1 MSANLH
7 QSLRDAAP
15 TPFWLDQPGR
25 PEAQPPLTVATTADL
40 VIVGGGFTGLWAAVQ
55 AKEEQPDLDVVVLEA
70 GEVGIGASGRNGG
83 FLSASLTHGLAN
95 GLSHFPDEID
105 QLQRLGDENFD
116 GLLASLERHGIDAGV
131 ERTGELTFATA
142 PWQVADLAEAVELH
156 ERFGEKVELLDR
168 DEARAQVHSPTYH
181 GAMWAHDGVALVD
194 PARLVWGLRATAL
207 RLGVRLFEHTEVT
220 RLEHRREAGAAVLEQ
235 REMEVHTETRTEAD
249 SPGDAQAGGRPASVR
264 AHRVL
269 LATNAFRGL
278 VPAIRARVV
287 PVWDYVLMTE
297 PLRPD
302 QLDAIGWSGRQ
313 GLADASNQFHY
324 YRRTADD
331 RILWGGYDAVYY
343 RGNGIGPQYEQ
354 RDETQ
359 QLLAQQF
366 FATFPQLD
374 GLRFTHRWGG
384 PIATTTRFTLTA
396 GTSHGGR
403 VAYAVG
409 YTGLGVGASRFGARV
424 ALDLL
429 AGEPTELTR
438 LRFVRRKPLPFPPEP
453 LRSFGIDLTR
463 RAIASADRH
472 DGRRGLWLRT
482 LDRFGVGFDS

>member
-1 MSANLH
+1 MSSDITAA
-7 QSLRDAAP
+7 LRDAAP

-25 PEAQPPLTVATTADL
+25 PDPGPPLMGSTTADL

-55 AKEEQPDLDVVVLEA
+55 AKEDDPDLDVVVLEA
-70 GEVGIGASGRNGG
+70 GEVGVGASGRNGG

-95 GLSHFPDEID
+95 GMSHFPDEVD
-105 QLQRLGDENFD
+105 QLHRLGLENFE
-116 GLLASLERHGIDAGV
+116 GLLASLDRYGIDAGV

-156 ERFGEKVELLDR
+156 ERFGERVELLDA
-168 DEARAQVHSPTYH
+168 DAARAEVHSPTYH
-181 GAMWAHDGVALVD
+181 GAIWAHDGVALVD
-194 PARLVWGLRATAL
+194 PARLVWGLRAVAL
-207 RLGVRLFEHTEVT
+207 RLGVRLYDHSPVAGLDRERGSGPGV
-220 RLEHRREAGAAVLEQ
+220 LDRREMVVRG
-235 REMEVHTETRTEAD
+235 VH
-249 SPGDAQAGGRPASVR
+249 ASVR

-343 RGNGIGPQYEQ
+343 RGNGIGPELEQ

-359 QLLAQQF
+359 QLLAEQF
-366 FATFPQLD
+366 FETFPQLD

-396 GTSHGGR
+396 GTAHGGR

-429 AGEPTELTR
+429 GGEPTEHTR

-453 LRSFGIDLTR
+453 VRSIGIGLTR
-463 RAIASADRH
+463 RAIAAADRN

>member
-1 MSANLH
+1 
-7 QSLRDAAP
+7 
-15 TPFWLDQPGR
+15 
-25 PEAQPPLTVATTADL
+25 
-40 VIVGGGFTGLWAAVQ
+40 
-55 AKEEQPDLDVVVLEA
+55 
-70 GEVGIGASGRNGG
+70 
-83 FLSASLTHGLAN
+83 
-95 GLSHFPDEID
+95 
-105 QLQRLGDENFD
+105 
-116 GLLASLERHGIDAGV
+116 
-131 ERTGELTFATA
+131 
-142 PWQVADLAEAVELH
+142 
-156 ERFGEKVELLDR
+156 
-168 DEARAQVHSPTYH
+168 
-181 GAMWAHDGVALVD
+181 VALVD
-194 PARLVWGLRATAL
+194 PARLVWGLRGVAM
-207 RLGVRLFEHTEVT
+207 RLGVRLHERTPVT
-220 RLEHRREAGAAVLEQ
+220 GLERERGAGPGVLDQRDMVVRSEQ
-235 REMEVHTETRTEAD
+235 AT
-249 SPGDAQAGGRPASVR
+249 VR

-269 LATNAFRGL
+269 LATNAYRGL

-302 QLDAIGWSGRQ
+302 QLDAIGWAGRE

-324 YRRTADD
+324 YRRTVDD

-343 RGNGIGPQYEQ
+343 RGNGIGPELEQ

-359 QLLAQQF
+359 QLLARQF
-366 FATFPQLD
+366 FATFPQLE

-453 LRSFGIDLTR
+453 ARSLGIGLTR
-463 RAIASADRH
+463 RAIAAADRH

-482 LDRFGVGFDS
+482 LDRVGVGFDS

>member
-1 MSANLH
+1 M
-7 QSLRDAAP
+7 
-15 TPFWLDQPGR
+15 
-25 PEAQPPLTVATTADL
+25 
-40 VIVGGGFTGLWAAVQ
+40 IVGGGFTGLWAAVQ

-105 QLQRLGDENFD
+105 QLQRLGDQNFED
-116 GLLASLERHGIDAGV
+116 LLASLDRHGIDAGV

-142 PWQVADLAEAVELH
+142 PWQVPDLAEAVELH

-168 DEARAQVHSPTYH
+168 DEARGLVHSPTYH
-181 GAMWAHDGVALVD
+181 GALWAHDGVALVD

-207 RLGVRLFEHTEVT
+207 RLGVRVFEHTAVT
-220 RLEHRREAGAAVLEQ
+220 GLAHQPDAGPAALAQ
-235 REMEVHTETRTEAD
+235 REMRACA
-249 SPGDAQAGGRPASVR
+249 PAQAASVR

-302 QLDAIGWSGRQ
+302 QLEAIGWAGRQ

-343 RGNGIGPQYEQ
+343 RGNGIGPQSSSAT
-354 RDETQ
+354 RPRSCWPGSSST
-359 QLLAQQF
+359 
-366 FATFPQLD
+366 TFPQLE

-396 GTSHGGR
+396 GTAHGGR

-429 AGEPTELTR
+429 GGAPTELTR

>member
-1 MSANLH
+1 MNPVEAALG
-7 QSLRDAAP
+7 DAAP
-15 TPFWLDQPGR
+15 TPFWLDQAGR
-25 PEAQPPLTVATTADL
+25 PEPSPPLMGSTTADL

-55 AKEEQPDLDVVVLEA
+55 AKEEQPDLDVVLLEA
-70 GEVGIGASGRNGG
+70 GEVGVGASGRNGG

-105 QLQRLGDENFD
+105 QLHRLGLENFD
-116 GLLASLERHGIDAGV
+116 ALLSTLDRHGIDARV

-142 PWQVADLAEAVELH
+142 PWQVPDLSEAVELH
-156 ERFGEKVELLDR
+156 ERFGERVELLDG
-168 DEARAQVHSPTYH
+168 DGARAQVRSPTYH

-194 PARLVWGLRATAL
+194 PARLVWGLRAAAL
-207 RLGVRLFEHTEVT
+207 RLGVRVHDHSPVT
-220 RLEHRREAGAAVLEQ
+220 GLEHRRPSGPAVLDQ
-235 REMEVHTETRTEAD
+235 REMVVRGLH
-249 SPGDAQAGGRPASVR
+249 ASVR

-269 LATNAFRGL
+269 LATNAYPGL

-302 QLDAIGWSGRQ
+302 QLDAIGWAGRQ

-324 YRRTADD
+324 YRRTVDD

-343 RGNGIGPQYEQ
+343 RGNGIGPELEQ

-359 QLLAQQF
+359 RLLARQF
-366 FATFPQLD
+366 FDTFPQLE

-396 GTSHGGR
+396 GTTHGGR

-429 AGEPTELTR
+429 GGEPTELTR

-453 LRSFGIDLTR
+453 WRSIGIDLTR
-463 RAIASADRH
+463 RAIAAADRH
-472 DGRRGLWLRT
+472 DGRRGLWLRA

>member
-1 MSANLH
+1 
-7 QSLRDAAP
+7 
-15 TPFWLDQPGR
+15 
-25 PEAQPPLTVATTADL
+25 
-40 VIVGGGFTGLWAAVQ
+40 
-55 AKEEQPDLDVVVLEA
+55 
-70 GEVGIGASGRNGG
+70 
-83 FLSASLTHGLAN
+83 
-95 GLSHFPDEID
+95 
-105 QLQRLGDENFD
+105 
-116 GLLASLERHGIDAGV
+116 
-131 ERTGELTFATA
+131 
-142 PWQVADLAEAVELH
+142 
-156 ERFGEKVELLDR
+156 
-168 DEARAQVHSPTYH
+168 
-181 GAMWAHDGVALVD
+181 
-194 PARLVWGLRATAL
+194 VWGLRDTAV
-207 RLGVRLFEHTEVT
+207 RFGVRLFEHTAVDG
-220 RLEHRREAGAAVLEQ
+220 LERRRPSGPGALDQ
-235 REMEVHTETRTEAD
+235 REMVVR
-249 SPGDAQAGGRPASVR
+249 AGRASVR

-297 PLRPD
+297 PLGRD
-302 QLDAIGWSGRQ
+302 QLQAIGWSGRQ

-324 YRRTADD
+324 YRRTVDD
-331 RILWGGYDAVYY
+331 RVLWGGYDAVYY

-359 QLLAQQF
+359 ELLARQF
-366 FATFPQLD
+366 FETFPQLE

-396 GTSHGGR
+396 GTTHGGR

-429 AGEPTELTR
+429 GGRPTERTR
-438 LRFVRRKPLPFPPEP
+438 LRFIRRKPLPFPPEP
-453 LRSFGIDLTR
+453 LRSLGIDITR
-463 RAIASADRH
+463 GAIASADRH

>member
-1 MSANLH
+1 MTADIGAA
-7 QSLRDAAP
+7 LRDAAP
-15 TPFWLDQPGR
+15 TPYWLDQPGR
-25 PEAQPPLTVATTADL
+25 PEASAPLTGAITADL

-55 AKEEQPDLDVVVLEA
+55 AKEQLPDLDVVVLES
-70 GEVGIGASGRNGG
+70 GEVGVGASGRNGG

-95 GLSHFPDEID
+95 GISHFPDEID
-105 QLQRLGDENFD
+105 QLQRLGDENFA
-116 GLLASLERHGIDAGV
+116 GLLASLERLGIDAGV

-142 PWQVADLAEAVELH
+142 AWQLPDLAEAVELH

-168 DEARAQVHSPTYH
+168 DEARAQVQSPTYH
-181 GAMWAHDGVALVD
+181 GAMWARDGVALVD
-194 PARLVWGLRATAL
+194 PARLVWGLRDAAQ
-207 RLGVRLFEHTEVT
+207 RLGVRLFEHTAAE
-220 RLEHRREAGAAVLEQ
+220 RLERRRPSGPGALDQ
-235 REMEVHTETRTEAD
+235 REMVVHTD
-249 SPGDAQAGGRPASVR
+249 QGSVR

-343 RGNGIGPQYEQ
+343 RGNGIGPELEQ

-359 QLLAQQF
+359 ELLARQF
-366 FATFPQLD
+366 FETFPQLD

-396 GTSHGGR
+396 GTTHGGR

-429 AGEPTELTR
+429 GGEPTELTR

-453 LRSFGIDLTR
+453 LRGIGIDLTR

-472 DGRRGLWLRT
+472 QGRRGLWLRS

>member
-1 MSANLH
+1 V
-7 QSLRDAAP
+7 P
-15 TPFWLDQPGR
+15 
-25 PEAQPPLTVATTADL
+25 
-40 VIVGGGFTGLWAAVQ
+40 
-55 AKEEQPDLDVVVLEA
+55 
-70 GEVGIGASGRNGG
+70 
-83 FLSASLTHGLAN
+83 
-95 GLSHFPDEID
+95 
-105 QLQRLGDENFD
+105 
-116 GLLASLERHGIDAGV
+116 
-131 ERTGELTFATA
+131 
-142 PWQVADLAEAVELH
+142 DLAEAVNLH
-156 ERFGEKVELLDR
+156 ERFGERVELLSEE
-168 DEARAQVHSPTYH
+168 EARAQVHSPTYH

-194 PARLVWGLRATAL
+194 PARLVWGLREAAV
-207 RLGVRLFEHTEVT
+207 RLGVRVHDHTSVT
-220 RLEHRREAGAAVLEQ
+220 GLEDARAPGPAMLDQ
-235 REMEVHTETRTEAD
+235 REMVVRTVH
-249 SPGDAQAGGRPASVR
+249 ASVR

-269 LATNAFRGL
+269 LATNAYRGL
-278 VPAIRARVV
+278 VPPVRARVV

-302 QLDAIGWSGRQ
+302 QLEAIGWSGRQ

-324 YRRTADD
+324 YRRTVDD

-343 RGNGIGPQYEQ
+343 RGNGVGPELEQ

-359 QLLAQQF
+359 LLLARQF
-366 FATFPQLD
+366 FETFPQLE

-396 GTSHGGR
+396 GTTHGGR

-438 LRFVRRKPLPFPPEP
+438 LRFIRRRPLPFPPEP

-463 RAIASADRH
+463 RAIAAADRH